1 MLIIFIVSFLPDMI
15 NVEHMGVS
23 PPETKSEKGNHFA
36 PEETTSEQAH
46 ELGSE
51 YLHTEL
57 SENKHPCGYAITRNE
72 SAETATGVSC
82 SDIHESSSR
91 YVDKNSPAEHL
102 VLLPKYASEHNPSD
116 NSFCHQETVSGM
128 THEYGSGYVH
138 ETSEKKHQ
146 PGSDIVQ
153 NNLEEA
159 CTLVCGLPAEHL
171 RPCSEEFSK
180 NAPTESLGVLPE
192 DSSKCT
198 QIDQLSCPQLGSVEP
213 TAAFGSIN
221 TCKELGEPTEQQQ
234 QLGSESLSNG
244 MVKSP
249 TATSGNAFYQALE
262 LNPEVMNQ
270 SNCGKRLQSPSE
282 GASIVSQTGKS
293 YLVEPLG
300 LPPGFE
306 SGNSCVQQPRLHSE
320 DMAQS
325 SGVERHE
332 ATPKNLLENSVQGR
346 DGESSKTRKKYT
358 PRPLSSS
365 DRVLRSKSQEKSKAS
380 ELSNNITDIDSSEQQ
395 KGRNRNKMIEK
406 REVSDEYSRI
416 RSHLRYLVNRINY
429 ERSLIAAYSTE
440 GWKGLSLE
448 KLKPEKE
455 LQRATSEILRRKLK
469 IRDLFQCI
477 DSLCAEGRLPE
488 SLFDSKGEIDSEDIF
503 CAKCGSKDLS
513 ANNDIILCDGVCDRG
528 FHQYC
533 LQPPLLKED
542 IPPGDEGWLCPGCY
556 CKLFCIELVNE
567 SQGTSFCLADS
578 WEKVFPEAV
587 VAAGGQNEDP
597 NLELPSDDSDDSD
610 YNADNSEPDEKDQR
624 DESSSDESDFTCS
637 SEELEVPRNVDPCLG
652 LLSDDSEDNDYDPDG
667 PDHDNV
673 AEPKSSTSDFTSDS
687 EDLGAMLKDNSS
699 SPKDEGPVSNIGS
712 TDSKGQ
718 KPKLGGNE
726 SRSDEP
732 SSIMDSASG
741 QDGTAVSKKRSSEK
755 LDYKKLYDET
765 YVNFPS
771 SSSDDEDWSDTIAP
785 RKRKRF
791 AAGAS
796 SGPENGNA
804 SSSRSVSISEGSK
817 LNTEHKLRRN
827 MRQNSNFKDTNLS
840 PAELKGGTSVSGSS
854 GKKAGSSTHRRLGE
868 TEKQRLCE
876 SFRENQ
882 YPDRATKERLGKEL
896 DMTFRQVSKWFEN
909 ARWSFNHP
917 TSNQETAAKKVAEN
931 AIASAVPKKN

>member
-1 MLIIFIVSFLPDMI
+1 MLIFFIVSFLPDMI

-23 PPETKSEKGNHFA
+23 PPETKCEKGNHFA

-82 SDIHESSSR
+82 SDIHESSSG
-91 YVDKNSPAEHL
+91 YVDKNSPPEQL
-102 VLLPKYASEHNPSD
+102 GLLPKYASEHNLPD

-146 PGSDIVQ
+146 PGFDIVQ
-153 NNLEEA
+153 NNLEKA
-159 CTLVCGLPAEHL
+159 CTLVFGLPAEHFQ
-171 RPCSEEFSK
+171 PCSEDFSK
-180 NAPTESLGVLPE
+180 NALTESLGVLPE

-198 QIDQLSCPQLGSVEP
+198 QIDQRSCPQLGSVEP

-244 MVKSP
+244 IVKSP
-249 TATSGNAFYQALE
+249 TATSRNAFYQALE
-262 LNPEVMNQ
+262 LNPEVKNQ
-270 SNCGKRLQSPSE
+270 NNCGERLQSPSE

-293 YLVEPLG
+293 YLVDPLG

-306 SGNSCVQQPRLHSE
+306 SGNSCVQQQRLHSE

-325 SGVERHE
+325 SGVEQHE

-358 PRPLSSS
+358 PKPLTSS

-380 ELSNNITDIDSSEQQ
+380 ELSNNITDIGSSEQQ

-406 REVSDEYSRI
+406 REVSDEYSRTI
-416 RSHLRYLVNRINY
+416 SHLRYLVNRINY

-469 IRDLFQCI
+469 IRDLFQRI

-488 SLFDSKGEIDSEDIF
+488 SLFDSKGEI
-503 CAKCGSKDLS
+503 
-513 ANNDIILCDGVCDRG
+513 
-528 FHQYC
+528 
-533 LQPPLLKED
+533 D

-556 CKLFCIELVNE
+556 CKLFCIELLLLTHARMCARTHISILSPYHVP
-567 SQGTSFCLADS
+567 SYQQ
-578 WEKVFPEAV
+578 KVFPEAV
-587 VAAGGQNEDP
+587 VAAGGQNQDP

-610 YNADNSEPDEKDQR
+610 YNADNSEPDEKDQG
-624 DESSSDESDFTCS
+624 DESSFDESDFTCS

-652 LLSDDSEDNDYDPDG
+652 LLSDDSEDDDYDPHG
-667 PDHDNV
+667 LDHDIV

-687 EDLGAMLKDNSS
+687 EDLGAMLKNNSS

-732 SSIMDSASG
+732 SSIMDSTSG

-785 RKRKRF
+785 RKRKRR

-796 SGPENGNA
+796 SAPENGNA
-804 SSSRSVSISEGSK
+804 SSSRSVSMSEGSK
-817 LNTEHKLRRN
+817 LNPEHKLRN
-827 MRQNSNFKDTNLS
+827 MRQNSNFKDINLS

-896 DMTFRQVSKWFEN
+896 DMTVRQVSKWFEN

-917 TSNQETAAKKVAEN
+917 TSNQETAAKRVAEN
-931 AIASAVPKKN
+931 AITSAVPKKN